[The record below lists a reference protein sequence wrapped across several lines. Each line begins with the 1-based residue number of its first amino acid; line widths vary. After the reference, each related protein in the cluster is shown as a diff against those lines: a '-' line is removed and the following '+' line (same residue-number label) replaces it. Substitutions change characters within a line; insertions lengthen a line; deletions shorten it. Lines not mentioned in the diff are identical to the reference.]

1 MSVHQ
6 EGCDGPLGLSP
17 EAAMDHDP
25 ATAPEPGQLPAPDA
39 VTPLGSPS
47 GSATPGPQGIQSRR
61 RFLAWLGG
69 FTVFST
75 LAMITTPILGF
86 LVPPR
91 TSGTSGG
98 GKVLVATTADIP
110 PGAGKVVALGSKPAI
125 VVSTEQGLHAFSA
138 ICTHLGCVVAWNDLA
153 GVIQC
158 PCHDGRF
165 NPVSGTVVSGPPPA
179 PLPALKVSVEGDQ
192 IFLSEA

>member
-1 MSVHQ
+1 MDR
-6 EGCDGPLGLSP
+6 DGAIVSQAAT
-17 EAAMDHDP
+17 EAG
-25 ATAPEPGQLPAPDA
+25 TSAPEPPPPPPPPGAVGVVPPPPEVQDA
-39 VTPLGSPS
+39 VPEP
-47 GSATPGPQGIQSRR
+47 AQSRR
-61 RFLAWLGG
+61 RFLRWLAGL
-69 FTVFST
+69 TVVST
-75 LAMITTPILGF
+75 LAMIVTPILGF

-91 TSGTSGG
+91 TSGTSAG
-98 GKVLVATTADIP
+98 GKVLVAKTSDIP

-125 VVSTEQGLHAFSA
+125 VVNTDQGVHAYSA

-179 PLPALKVSVEGDQ
+179 PLPALNVSVEGDQ
-192 IFLSEA
+192 IFLSEG